1 MKFLQTFAWLA
12 VLSLSAF
19 AQTGE
24 LRFAIRHQ
32 PKTLDPALMD
42 DESEETVRYL
52 TGGVLVRLNRETQQ
66 LQPEIATKWK
76 VSKDGKTISFTLR
89 DHLKFSDGT
98 PFSADDVAFTMR
110 RLMDKDLHSPTA
122 DAFRTKG
129 GDVVIRVTSPTAVT
143 MTFPSAIAGLDRLFD
158 QVAIQSSRSP
168 QKELAVLGWFYV
180 AEQKPGSYLLLSRNP
195 NYYDHEHPRVKSI
208 RLDVLQSRDAE
219 VLKFLR
225 GELQMINS
233 LDPEYFDRIA
243 EEKPASVK
251 DAGVSLDSEQMWFNQ
266 SAKAAIPDYKQA
278 WFRSTNFRN
287 AVSLGIQRRDLARVV
302 FHGYAQP
309 ATGPVSPANR
319 FWFNSKLQPLAYDPG
334 RALKLL
340 QQDGFKL
347 DGNTLHDRQGHSV
360 EFSIIT
366 NSGNKYRERMATM
379 IQQDMAKLGITVRVV
394 TLDFPSLIERISH
407 TPDYEACLLGL
418 VNTEL
423 DPNSVMNVWLS
434 SSVNH
439 QWNPEQKTPAT
450 VWEAEIDKLMQE
462 QATSA
467 NMQQRKRAFDRV
479 QEIVYEQQP
488 FIYLVNKHALSAVSS
503 NVRNAHPIALR
514 PQTFW
519 NINDLALDGGQ

>member
-1 MKFLQTFAWLA
+1 MKFLRTVAFLA
-12 VLSLSAF
+12 ALASTAM
-19 AQTGE
+19 AQTNE

-32 PKTLDPALMD
+32 PKTLDPALVG

-52 TGGVLVRLNRETQQ
+52 TGGVLMRLNRETQQ

-76 VSKDGKTISFTLR
+76 VSKDGKSISFTLR

-110 RLMDKDLHSPTA
+110 RLMDKNLHAPMADAFHTPTDDFAVRVSSPTA
-122 DAFRTKG
+122 IT
-129 GDVVIRVTSPTAVT
+129 IS
-143 MTFPSAIAGLDRLFD
+143 FPSPIAGLDRLFD
-158 QVAIQSSRSP
+158 QVAIQSAKSP
-168 QKELAVLGWFYV
+168 QKEMAVLGWFYV
-180 AEQKPGSYLLLSRNP
+180 AEQKPGSYLLLNRNP
-195 NYYDHEHPRVKSI
+195 NYYDRERPRVQSI

-243 EEKPASVK
+243 EQKPGAVK
-251 DAGVSLDSEQMWFNQ
+251 DAGVSLDSEHMWFNQ

-287 AVSLGIQRRDLARVV
+287 AISLGIQRQDLARVV
-302 FHGYAQP
+302 FRGYAQP
-309 ATGPVSPANR
+309 ASGPVSPANR
-319 FWFNSKLQPLAYDPG
+319 FWFNNKLRPLPYDPSQAM
-334 RALKLL
+334 RLL

-347 DGNTLHDRQGHSV
+347 DGNTLHDRQGHNV

-407 TPDYEACLLGL
+407 TMDYEACLLGL

-450 VWEAEIDKLMQE
+450 PWEAEIDKLMQA
-462 QATSA
+462 QASA
-467 NMQQRKRAFDRV
+467 ANPQLRKRAFDRV
-479 QEIVYEQQP
+479 QEIVYQQQP

-503 NVRNAHPIALR
+503 NIRNAHPIALR

-519 NINDLALDGGQ
+519 NVNDLSFNGGQ